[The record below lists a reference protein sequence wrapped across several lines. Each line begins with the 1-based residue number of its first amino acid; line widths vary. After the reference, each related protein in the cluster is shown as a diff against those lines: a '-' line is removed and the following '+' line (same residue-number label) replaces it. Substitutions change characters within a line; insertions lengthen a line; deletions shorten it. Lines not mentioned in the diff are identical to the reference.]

1 MSGHPSEA
9 IARQYARIALGHVA
23 CEYPNKLD
31 HVMGDGDDA
40 QTPRALHPV
49 FFGSFDW
56 HSCVHSWWLLLRV
69 RRMFPTTP
77 EAARIKA
84 LARATFTAEKL
95 AAELAYI
102 ERPLSRGFERPY
114 GWAWLLAL
122 HHEAAQH
129 KDMDWGDQLA
139 PIAHALSGRMTDYLE
154 VLTYPIFVGTHFNT
168 AFALILARQW
178 AQSHDHGLL
187 ENIDRYARQAFYEKR
202 DYAGWEPGG
211 DEFLSPVLCAA
222 LLMSAVLQEA
232 EFAPWFERLV
242 IDNGWLQ
249 ANAHPVHVS
258 DRTDGK
264 IAHLDGLNLSRA
276 WCLWGVGRAL
286 DGGLD
291 PAIITLLRQ
300 RAAAHFDA
308 ANAHVAGD
316 YMGEHWLASFA
327 LLAQLE
333 RG

>member
-1 MSGHPSEA
+1 
-9 IARQYARIALGHVA
+9 
-23 CEYPNKLD
+23 
-31 HVMGDGDDA
+31 
-40 QTPRALHPV
+40 
-49 FFGSFDW
+49 
-56 HSCVHSWWLLLRV
+56 
-69 RRMFPTTP
+69 
-77 EAARIKA
+77 
-84 LARATFTAEKL
+84 
-95 AAELAYI
+95 
-102 ERPLSRGFERPY
+102 
-114 GWAWLLAL
+114 
-122 HHEAAQH
+122 
-129 KDMDWGDQLA
+129 
-139 PIAHALSGRMTDYLE
+139 
-154 VLTYPIFVGTHFNT
+154 
-168 AFALILARQW
+168 
-178 AQSHDHGLL
+178 
-187 ENIDRYARQAFYEKR
+187 
-202 DYAGWEPGG
+202 
-211 DEFLSPVLCAA
+211 
-222 LLMSAVLQEA
+222 MSAVLQEA